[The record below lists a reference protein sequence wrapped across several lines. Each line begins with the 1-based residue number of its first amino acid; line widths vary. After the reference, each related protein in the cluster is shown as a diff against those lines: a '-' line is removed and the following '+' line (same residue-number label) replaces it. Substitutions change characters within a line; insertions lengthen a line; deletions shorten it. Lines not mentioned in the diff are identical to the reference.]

1 METYTYAIS
10 VSIMWNAARHQEKK
24 IIQFKRSIE
33 NNGLNPNNSVYTCTR
48 ILAEC
53 KTQNKKD
60 EIVGSA
66 YTRITITIKITICI
80 LI

>member
-1 METYTYAIS
+1 MYLIKQRIRAHLFVNFALY
-10 VSIMWNAARHQEKK
+10 KYL
-24 IIQFKRSIE
+24 III
-33 NNGLNPNNSVYTCTR
+33 

-66 YTRITITIKITICI
+66 YTRITIIMKITILI